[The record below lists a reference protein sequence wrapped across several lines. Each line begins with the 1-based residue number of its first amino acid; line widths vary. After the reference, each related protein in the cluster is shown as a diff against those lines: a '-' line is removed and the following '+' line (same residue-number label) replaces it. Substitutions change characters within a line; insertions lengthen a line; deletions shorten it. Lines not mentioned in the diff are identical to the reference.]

1 MVRLLRSSAVLC
13 DMWWLVDEER
23 FLLKI
28 KYRISFIAIESPLC
42 EIVCIV
48 NICGKGEG
56 SGTVKF
62 QFNGLRIY
70 YTLRIATRRASLR
83 PLLAAWPDSAWP
95 THDDDDYYAYSL
107 LRGSI
112 ACLSFHTADYI
123 IGTTSLIHIAAIR
136 GPAGRH

>member
-1 MVRLLRSSAVLC
+1 MVVLVVSTVSC
-13 DMWWLVDEER
+13 DMLVLLLLVVGR

-70 YTLRIATRRASLR
+70 YTLRIATRRASL
-83 PLLAAWPDSAWP
+83 LAGWLA
-95 THDDDDYYAYSL
+95 
-107 LRGSI
+107 
-112 ACLSFHTADYI
+112 
-123 IGTTSLIHIAAIR
+123 
-136 GPAGRH
+136 

>member
-1 MVRLLRSSAVLC
+1 MVVLVFSTVSC
-13 DMWWLVDEER
+13 DMLVLLLLVVGR

-70 YTLRIATRRASLR
+70 YTLRIATRRASL
-83 PLLAAWPDSAWP
+83 LAGWPDSAWP
-95 THDDDDYYAYSL
+95 THDDDTTTTLTHYSL

-112 ACLSFHTADYI
+112 ACLFT
-123 IGTTSLIHIAAIR
+123 LITLAR
-136 GPAGRH
+136 PL